1 MATRDFIK
9 DPLRVITTFSGYD
22 SQAMAL
28 ERIKQNFDNFDYDLV
43 RWCEIDQN
51 AIKAHDLCFPQFAGR
66 NLGDITQVDWAKL
79 KEEVGEIDLFTYSSP
94 CFVAGTLILTQEGYK
109 RIETIKV
116 GDLVLTHNNRFCPVE
131 KIGSKPSSDIYELN
145 GSMFDTIVC
154 TGEHPFY
161 TRERYR
167 YGHKSERRF
176 KQPQWTAAK
185 DLNRNTYLGYAINTK
200 SELPQWNGTIDNR
213 WGHHK
218 HVNNLQPLFDKPAF
232 WYVMGR
238 YVGDGWK
245 KIGKS
250 GNGIIIC
257 CSDRNEEIL
266 VSAFNELGWNAYK
279 ATERTVY
286 KYTVCS
292 NELCSFVERYG
303 YMAYGKRI
311 DPETMNLPVEMLK
324 SFIAGVMDSDGC
336 FTNNEYKV
344 TTVSRELAYGLQQCI
359 VKAYRRPV
367 KMYRMLRPS
376 TCVIEDRV
384 VKQRDTYTIV
394 FHLDDR
400 KQDCA
405 FYEDGYVW
413 FPLKSVIKTNTADR
427 VYNIQVADDHT
438 YTANG
443 AIVHNC
449 QDFSNAGLQR
459 GGEKGSG
466 TRSSLLWECE
476 KAISILRPKY
486 TMLENVKALVSKK
499 FFPLFLRWED
509 ILSDYGYKSFYKV
522 LNAKDY
528 GVPQNRERVFLI
540 SIREDVFTKPYVFPK
555 PFPLE
560 RKLKD
565 VLEENVDDKYYLSE
579 KSISGF
585 LAHNENH
592 EEKGTGFV

>member
-94 CFVAGTLILTQEGYK
+94 CT
-109 RIETIKV
+109 
-116 GDLVLTHNNRFCPVE
+116 
-131 KIGSKPSSDIYELN
+131 
-145 GSMFDTIVC
+145 
-154 TGEHPFY
+154 
-161 TRERYR
+161 
-167 YGHKSERRF
+167 
-176 KQPQWTAAK
+176 
-185 DLNRNTYLGYAINTK
+185 
-200 SELPQWNGTIDNR
+200 
-213 WGHHK
+213 
-218 HVNNLQPLFDKPAF
+218 
-232 WYVMGR
+232 
-238 YVGDGWK
+238 
-245 KIGKS
+245 
-250 GNGIIIC
+250 
-257 CSDRNEEIL
+257 
-266 VSAFNELGWNAYK
+266 
-279 ATERTVY
+279 
-286 KYTVCS
+286 
-292 NELCSFVERYG
+292 
-303 YMAYGKRI
+303 
-311 DPETMNLPVEMLK
+311 
-324 SFIAGVMDSDGC
+324 
-336 FTNNEYKV
+336 
-344 TTVSRELAYGLQQCI
+344 
-359 VKAYRRPV
+359 
-367 KMYRMLRPS
+367 
-376 TCVIEDRV
+376 
-384 VKQRDTYTIV
+384 
-394 FHLDDR
+394 
-400 KQDCA
+400 
-405 FYEDGYVW
+405 
-413 FPLKSVIKTNTADR
+413 
-427 VYNIQVADDHT
+427 
-438 YTANG
+438 
-443 AIVHNC
+443 
-449 QDFSNAGLQR
+449 DFSNAGLQK

-509 ILSDYGYKSFYKV
+509 ILSDFGYKSFYKV

>member
-176 KQPQWTAAK
+176 RQPEWTAAK
-185 DLNRNTYLGYAINTK
+185 DLNRNTYLGYAVNTK
-200 SELPQWNGTIDNR
+200 SELPQWDGTIDNR

-218 HVNNLQPLFDKPAF
+218 QVNKIQPLFDKPAF

-245 KIGKS
+245 KIGKT
-250 GNGIIIC
+250 GNGITIC
-257 CSDRNEEIL
+257 CSDRNEESL
-266 VSAFNELGWNAYK
+266 VSAFKELGWSVAYK
-279 ATERTVY
+279 ITERTVY
-286 KYTVCS
+286 KYTICS

-324 SFIAGVMDSDGC
+324 SFIAGVIDSDGC
-336 FTNNEYKV
+336 LTNNEYKI

-376 TCVIEDRV
+376 TCVIEGRV

-413 FPLKSVIKTNTADR
+413 FPLKSAIKTNTADR

-443 AIVHNC
+443 TIVHNC

-459 GGEKGSG
+459 GG
-466 TRSSLLWECE
+466 
-476 KAISILRPKY
+476 
-486 TMLENVKALVSKK
+486 
-499 FFPLFLRWED
+499 
-509 ILSDYGYKSFYKV
+509 
-522 LNAKDY
+522 
-528 GVPQNRERVFLI
+528 RERFGHTLLAAVGM
-540 SIREDVFTKPYVFPK
+540 RESHIHPA
-555 PFPLE
+555 
-560 RKLKD
+560 
-565 VLEENVDDKYYLSE
+565 SE
-579 KSISGF
+579 VHD
-585 LAHNENH
+585 A
-592 EEKGTGFV
+592 

>member
-131 KIGSKPSSDIYELN
+131 KIGSKPSPDIYELN

-161 TRERYR
+161 TREKYR
-167 YGHKSERRF
+167 YGHKRERRF
-176 KQPQWTAAK
+176 RQPEWTAAK
-185 DLNRNTYLGYAINTK
+185 DLNRNTYLSYAVNTK
-200 SELPQWNGTIDNR
+200 SELPQWDGTIDNR

-218 HVNNLQPLFDKPAF
+218 QVNNLQPLFDKPAF

-250 GNGIIIC
+250 GNGIMIC
-257 CSDRNEEIL
+257 CSDRNEESL

-384 VKQRDTYTIV
+384 VKQRDTYTVV

>member
-94 CFVAGTLILTQEGYK
+94 C
-109 RIETIKV
+109 
-116 GDLVLTHNNRFCPVE
+116 
-131 KIGSKPSSDIYELN
+131 
-145 GSMFDTIVC
+145 
-154 TGEHPFY
+154 
-161 TRERYR
+161 
-167 YGHKSERRF
+167 
-176 KQPQWTAAK
+176 
-185 DLNRNTYLGYAINTK
+185 
-200 SELPQWNGTIDNR
+200 
-213 WGHHK
+213 
-218 HVNNLQPLFDKPAF
+218 
-232 WYVMGR
+232 
-238 YVGDGWK
+238 
-245 KIGKS
+245 
-250 GNGIIIC
+250 
-257 CSDRNEEIL
+257 
-266 VSAFNELGWNAYK
+266 
-279 ATERTVY
+279 
-286 KYTVCS
+286 
-292 NELCSFVERYG
+292 
-303 YMAYGKRI
+303 
-311 DPETMNLPVEMLK
+311 
-324 SFIAGVMDSDGC
+324 
-336 FTNNEYKV
+336 
-344 TTVSRELAYGLQQCI
+344 
-359 VKAYRRPV
+359 
-367 KMYRMLRPS
+367 
-376 TCVIEDRV
+376 
-384 VKQRDTYTIV
+384 
-394 FHLDDR
+394 
-400 KQDCA
+400 QD
-405 FYEDGYVW
+405 W
-413 FPLKSVIKTNTADR
+413 
-427 VYNIQVADDHT
+427 
-438 YTANG
+438 
-443 AIVHNC
+443 
-449 QDFSNAGLQR
+449 SNAGLQR

-486 TMLENVKALVSKK
+486 AMLENVKALVSKK